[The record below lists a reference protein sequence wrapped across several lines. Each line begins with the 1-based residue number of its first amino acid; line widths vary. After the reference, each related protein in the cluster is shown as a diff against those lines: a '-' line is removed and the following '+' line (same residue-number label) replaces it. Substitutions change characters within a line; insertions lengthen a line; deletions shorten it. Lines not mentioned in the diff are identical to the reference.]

1 MVPDATGHEAAL
13 AILCAADLHLVS
25 SELLWLEA
33 SRTAIRLAHELPDR
47 PEIPEVVNKAL
58 DHIAAIPLDSTTIAT
73 ARALPEVIK
82 SLDAIHV
89 AAAESIREG
98 LDCVVTCDQT
108 MVRVLAGRGIRA
120 VTPEAFRAEPGT

>member
-13 AILCAADLHLVS
+13 AILCAADLRLVS

-33 SRTAIRLAHELPDR
+33 SRTAIRLAHEVPGRPD
-47 PEIPEVVNKAL
+47 ISEVVNEAL
-58 DHIAAIPLDSTTIAT
+58 DHIAVIPLNSTTIAT
-73 ARALPEVIK
+73 ARAIPEVIK

-98 LDCVVTCDQT
+98 LDSVVTCDQT
-108 MVRVLAGRGIRA
+108 MVRVLTGRGIKA
-120 VTPEAFRAEPGT
+120 VTPEGFWAEPGT